1 MGRLRAFMLVG
12 LELALILLVVH
23 CFHIEGTTRFFP
35 VLCLAAGGFL
45 IHAWLPRPWRAHFFV
60 LLSLSSILLV
70 LDWPNG
76 AWVIAIGGGLIA
88 LCHLPLPLLVRV
100 LLLVLTGVL
109 LAQLRWRFPQPFWP
123 VLASMFMFRLIVYLY
138 EVGSSPQRPPLAHT
152 LAYFFPLPNVCF
164 TLLPVLDFQTFR
176 STYYDDDDYAIYH
189 TGIAALV
196 RGITHL
202 LLYRV
207 VKYYLLP
214 APHHLTDLPHLLLF
228 MAANYAKYLHVS
240 GWFHIII
247 GILHLFGFNLPRTH
261 HNYFLA
267 SSVSDIWRRINIY
280 WKEFMATV
288 FFWPVFFRLR
298 RWGTPVAVI
307 GAVLWVFV
315 VTCLL
320 HSYQAFWLL
329 RSQRPRTFP
338 ILWLSAGIAVAVN
351 VLLELFVKRR
361 VQQKPK
367 QSLAGAAGYG
377 SFSPFHEALAGAA
390 LALRIMATFL
400 LVSFFWAC
408 WTLPKFHLYLYV
420 LATPGAITA
429 ADGGIMLGCVAG
441 GMAAGA
447 LLRLAQRGMQNAK
460 ATMQNESQ
468 EWSALS
474 ILHSAFCLGRAL
486 LPAGVLLVLVVA
498 GIPQVGVALGPPV
511 AKVLATLRL
520 EAPTPIEAALAIQGY
535 YEELAEA
542 PSQAA
547 PLLSLPDPADKKP
560 PPPVYTDMTRP
571 ADDFLERELIPGWSG
586 EVVGK
591 RLTIN
596 SLGMR
601 DREGIT
607 REKPAGVCRLAF
619 IGSSIVMGYGV
630 NDEKPFPRQLEA
642 LLNAFPLTPNPS
654 PQRGEGGKMAPLS
667 PLGRG
672 VGGEGRTP
680 HIEVLN
686 FGTGKSNGIHRL
698 TLLQRKVLAFDPD
711 AIYYVAHQDELEGA
725 VHHLAMLIER
735 HNKLPAYLQEI
746 AQQAGVSPGTPLE
759 QGEIRLQRL
768 APQIVRAVYADIV
781 QQCRQRGTLPVWV
794 YLPMSAGLRDAAFD
808 SLELI
813 ELAKQAG
820 FVVLNLDKWNVG
832 RAQQA
837 LQADRY
843 HPNAAGHQL
852 IAEKL
857 DEALQKRPDALPAC
871 ARP

>member
-1 MGRLRAFMLVG
+1 MIDSATTRKPLPPASAAFLPGRLRAFTLVG
-12 LELALILLVVH
+12 LELALIVWVVH
-23 CFHIEGTTRFFP
+23 CFHIEGTTLFFR

-45 IHAWLPRPWRAHFFV
+45 IHAWLPRPWRAAFFA
-60 LLSLSSILLV
+60 LLSLFGILLV
-70 LDWPNG
+70 LGWPNG
-76 AWVIAIGGGLIA
+76 AWVIGIGAGLIA

-100 LLLVLTGVL
+100 LLLVLAGVL
-109 LAQLRWRFPQPFWP
+109 LAQWRWQFPQPFWP

-138 EVGSSPQRPPLAHT
+138 EVGSSRRRPPLAHT
-152 LAYFFPLPNVCF
+152 LAYFFPLPNICF
-164 TLLPVLDFQTFR
+164 PLFPVLDFEKFR
-176 STYYDDDDYAIYH
+176 STYYDDDDYAIYQS
-189 TGIAALV
+189 GIVAMV
-196 RGITHL
+196 RGISHL

-214 APHHLTDLPHLLLF
+214 APHQLSDLPHLLLF
-228 MAANYAKYLHVS
+228 LAANYALYLRVS

-280 WKEFMATV
+280 WKEFMAKV

-315 VTCLL
+315 VTWLL
-320 HSYQAFWLL
+320 HSYQVFWL
-329 RSQRPRTFP
+329 RSQLPRSFA
-338 ILWLSAGIAVAVN
+338 ILWLSAGIAMVVN
-351 VLLELFVKRR
+351 VLLELFFKRR

-367 QSLAGAAGYG
+367 QSLAGAAGSG
-377 SFSPFHEALAGAA
+377 SFSLFHEALAGAT

-408 WTLPKFHLYLYV
+408 WTLPRFHLYLYER
-420 LATPGAITA
+420 ATSGMITA
-429 ADGGIMLGCVAG
+429 AGVGTMLGCVVG

-447 LLRLAQRGMQNAK
+447 LMRLAQRGMQMAE
-460 ATMQNESQ
+460 ATMQNERQ

-474 ILHSAFCLGRAL
+474 ILHSAFRMGRAL
-486 LPAGVLLVLVVA
+486 LPAGVLLVMVVA
-498 GIPQVGVALGPPV
+498 AIPQVGVALGPPV

-520 EAPTPIEAALAIQGY
+520 EAPTPIEAALAVRGY
-535 YEELAEA
+535 YEELADA
-542 PSQAA
+542 PSQAD
-547 PLLSLPDPADKKP
+547 PLLSLPDPAQKKP
-560 PPPVYTDMTRP
+560 IPRAYIEITRP
-571 ADDFLERELIPGWSG
+571 SDDFLERELIPSWSG
-586 EVVGK
+586 EILGQ
-591 RLTIN
+591 RFTIN

-601 DREGIT
+601 DREGIA

-619 IGSSIVMGYGV
+619 IGSSVVMGLGV
-630 NDEKPFPRQLEA
+630 SDEKPFPRQLEA
-642 LLNAFPLTPNPS
+642 LLNAERS
-654 PQRGEGGKMAPLS
+654 GK
-667 PLGRG
+667 R
-672 VGGEGRTP
+672 RN
-680 HIEVLN
+680 IEVLN

-698 TLLQRKVLAFDPD
+698 TLLQRKVLAFEPD
-711 AIYYVAHQDELEGA
+711 AIYYVAHQDEFEGA
-725 VHHLAMLIER
+725 VYHLAMLVER
-735 HNKLPAYLQEI
+735 RNKLPAYLQEI
-746 AQQAGVSPGTPLE
+746 AQEAGVSPGTPLE
-759 QGEIRLQRL
+759 QGEIRLQRF
-768 APQIVRAVYADIV
+768 APQIVRGVYADIV

-794 YLPMSAGLRDAAFD
+794 YLPMPAGLRDAAFD

-813 ELAKQAG
+813 ELAKQAD
-820 FVVLNLDKWNVG
+820 FVVLNLDRWNVG

-857 DEALQKRPDALPAC
+857 EEALRQRPDALPAC